1 MTPVEKLD
9 NGDSLTDE
17 ELDDLIF
24 DLDLIYRGLCMLNYP
39 QYRLTEDD
47 VYRKLRKCCDYR
59 DARRYA
65 KSNG

>member
-9 NGDSLTDE
+9 SGDSLTDE

-39 QYRLTEDD
+39 QYRLTEKDIQ
-47 VYRKLRKCCDYR
+47 YKLQKCLGYR